1 MKGRVWLVAAA
12 VAYVAVMGCVMWPG
26 ETSVGHPGD
35 AALDSN
41 GAAPLPAPVKL
52 TGLPYRGVAMQ
63 LQRIDNVADY
73 SRSVDQIAALGADTV
88 LFTVDSKQENGSS
101 THIFLDMRSSPT
113 PDKLGELIRYAKGKK
128 LRVVLMPL
136 VLLENPRGNEWRGTI
151 HPELWE
157 EWWESYRDMLHHYAT
172 VAEAN
177 HVDVMAV
184 GSELVSTEKENNI
197 GEWTR
202 TIRQMRRDFHGQ
214 ITYSANWDHY
224 TSVPFWNQLD
234 LVAINSYYTL
244 GKNNQVT
251 VPQIVNKWRDHQQ
264 ALIAFERKIGR
275 PFFFMEVG
283 WCSQANAA
291 DVPWDYTQTTVPIDL
306 DLQKRLYEAFFEAWY
321 GVKEFGGFMI
331 WAWDPNG
338 GGADD
343 RGYTP
348 HGKPAED
355 VLRKWLAKGPW
366 KVQ

>member
-1 MKGRVWLVAAA
+1 MKGHRLWIILAAA
-12 VAYVAVMGCVMWPG
+12 AYFAVMGCVMWPPDG
-26 ETSVGHPGD
+26 RHDTAFE
-35 AALDSN
+35 
-41 GAAPLPAPVKL
+41 GAAPAAPVANL
-52 TGLPYRGVAMQ
+52 SGLPYRGIAMQ
-63 LQRIDNVADY
+63 VQRIDNVADY
-73 SRSVDQIAALGADTV
+73 TKSVDQIAALGADTV
-88 LFTVDSKQENGSS
+88 LFTVDSKQENGNSS
-101 THIFLDMRSSPT
+101 HIFLDMRSSPT

-136 VLLENPRGNEWRGTI
+136 VLLENPRGTEWRGTI

-157 EWWESYRDMLHHYAT
+157 DWWESYREMLHHYAT

-184 GSELVSTEKENNI
+184 GSELVSTENTTSQ
-197 GEWTR
+197 WSL

-214 ITYSANWDHY
+214 LTYSANWDHY
-224 TSVPFWNQLD
+224 AAVPFWDQLD

-244 GKNNQVT
+244 GENSSVT
-251 VPQIVNKWRDHQQ
+251 VPQIVSKWHDIQKG
-264 ALIAFERKIGR
+264 LFAFEKKVGR

-291 DVPWDYTQTTVPIDL
+291 KVPWDYTQTTVPVDL
-306 DLQKRLYEAFFEAWY
+306 ELQKKLYEGFFESWW

-338 GGADD
+338 GGPND

-348 HGKPAED
+348 HGKPAEE
-355 VLRKWLAKGPW
+355 VLRQWLAKGPW